1 MDSGL
6 RSIVFM
12 HLTGNLDLVKLIEA
26 QSLGIAFVCERDSIC
41 YFVCRLLYIYSNKIG
56 YLYI

>member
-41 YFVCRLLYIYSNKIG
+41 YFVCRLLYMYIYI
-56 YLYI
+56 Y